1 MQELIKVSDQ
11 VTLKAYFVKVREL
24 HKTGEQFPVNLD
36 EVWPLIYSTKQNAF
50 AELKKNFLDGDDY
63 NLMQN
68 HKVVNVN
75 ELKNGVKY
83 ECKLSVSCLEYF
95 IVRKVREVFEVY
107 RTVFHAA
114 IEKIEKPQTNEEI
127 LSSAV
132 LLANRLLAEKD
143 EQINKLA
150 PKAEWTDKVLQS
162 DANYTTTNIAKE
174 LGIPARKLNAE
185 LCKKKIQYWHDG
197 RYVLYANYENEGYTA
212 TRTNSYTDSK
222 GIQHTSMYMVWTER
236 GRAFLHYLFNES
248 LSYGKPAKAKK
259 LTQSNLQSNLQIQA

>member
-1 MQELIKVSDQ
+1 MQELIKVTTGAQGSQ
-11 VTLKAYFVKVREL
+11 VVSARNLYEFLGYDKSQWKRWYEKNIINNPFAIEIQDWEGFDIVSNGNPTKDFALSLDFAKRLSQMAKTQKGEEVR
-24 HKTGEQFPVNLD
+24 N
-36 EVWPLIYSTKQNAF
+36 
-50 AELKKNFLDGDDY
+50 
-63 NLMQN
+63 
-68 HKVVNVN
+68 
-75 ELKNGVKY
+75 
-83 ECKLSVSCLEYF
+83 YF
-95 IVRKVREVFEVY
+95 IECENRLRQNIQ
-107 RTVFHAA
+107 R
-114 IEKIEKPQTNEEI
+114 PQTNEEI

-174 LGIPARKLNAE
+174 LGMGAKQLNTM

-212 TRTNSYTDSK
+212 TRTKPFIDSK
-222 GIQHTSMYMVWTER
+222 GVQHTNMYMVWTER

-259 LTQSNLQSNLQIQA
+259 LTQSTVQSNLHIQA

>member
-1 MQELIKVSDQ
+1 MQQLINSTEKMSSRRI
-11 VTLKAYFVKVREL
+11 AE
-24 HKTGEQFPVNLD
+24 KTGKRHDNVVRDIRTMIDELQKDGSNLSTDDSSNLRND
-36 EVWPLIYSTKQNAF
+36 EYEIVTDGRGFTSEILLNERMSICLASGYSTK
-50 AELKKNFLDGDDY
+50 LRMSIIDDWAA
-63 NLMQN
+63 MKASQ
-68 HKVVNVN
+68 
-75 ELKNGVKY
+75 
-83 ECKLSVSCLEYF
+83 LSQQ
-95 IVRKVREVFEVY
+95 IQR
-107 RTVFHAA
+107 
-114 IEKIEKPQTNEEI
+114 PQTNEEI

-143 EQINKLA
+143 ERINKLA

-174 LGIPARKLNAE
+174 LGMGAKQLNTM

-212 TRTNSYTDSK
+212 TRTKPFIDSK
-222 GIQHTSMYMVWTER
+222 GVQHTNMYMVWTER

-259 LTQSNLQSNLQIQA
+259 LTQLNLTTNL

>member
-1 MQELIKVSDQ
+1 MFEYGFKENEDYTPYFFVHPQNQQETIDYAL
-11 VTLKAYFVKVREL
+11 TLNTAKEIAMLQRSEK
-24 HKTGEQFPVNLD
+24 G
-36 EVWPLIYSTKQNAF
+36 KQAR
-50 AELKKNFLDGDDY
+50 
-63 NLMQN
+63 Q
-68 HKVVNVN
+68 
-75 ELKNGVKY
+75 
-83 ECKLSVSCLEYF
+83 YF
-95 IVRKVREVFEVY
+95 IECENRLRQNIQ
-107 RTVFHAA
+107 R
-114 IEKIEKPQTNEEI
+114 PQTNEEI